1 MNKKILFL
9 IPSLRYNDGIACAI
23 MNYYMSLI
31 ESGWIVDFMLVE
43 EGENAWN
50 QQISGRGKIYRLPN
64 VNKYNPVIK
73 RTIETIIRK
82 GDYSIVHVNIPGHVA
97 LMTLIAAQRN
107 NVKIRIFHCH
117 NPKNILTIKT
127 SVSTYIYDH
136 LCFPKAT
143 HFVACSNSTGVSR
156 FGEREFKVI
165 KNVIDPVKFRFNEAS
180 RKENREALRMNDNFV
195 VGVVARISAQK
206 NPKFILE
213 CFAKFKKLQEN
224 AKLIWIGDGEMKP
237 ELEVSIDS
245 MGLQNECIL
254 LGKKSDVENWY
265 AAMDLFFLPSKFEGL
280 GIVFLEAQCTGL
292 PCLGSTNVP
301 VETEVTDLMYRLDLG
316 KSAEQWAI
324 EMKKIS
330 ETKLKRHSRAQE
342 FIDAGYTHEATKNDL
357 VEYYNS
363 LIK

>member
-156 FGEREFKVI
+156 FGEREFKV
-165 KNVIDPVKFRFNEAS
+165 
-180 RKENREALRMNDNFV
+180 
-195 VGVVARISAQK
+195 GVVARISAQK
-206 NPKFILE
+206 NPEFILE